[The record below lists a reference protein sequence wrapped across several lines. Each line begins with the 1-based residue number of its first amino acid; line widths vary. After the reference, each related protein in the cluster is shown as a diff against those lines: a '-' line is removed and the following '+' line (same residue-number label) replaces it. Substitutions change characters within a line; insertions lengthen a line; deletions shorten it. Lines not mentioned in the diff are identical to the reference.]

1 MKKLT
6 KAMHLIYLQ
15 IVQEEIEKII
25 LKIEVFKIGLIV
37 ISKFVGLVITKSM
50 KIFQEYLL

>member
-1 MKKLT
+1 
-6 KAMHLIYLQ
+6 MHLIYLQ

-37 ISKFVGLVITKSM
+37 ISKFEGLVIT
-50 KIFQEYLL
+50 

>member
-37 ISKFVGLVITKSM
+37 ISKFEGLVIT
-50 KIFQEYLL
+50 

>member
-25 LKIEVFKIGLIV
+25 LRIEVFKIGLIV
-37 ISKFVGLVITKSM
+37 ISKFVGLVIT
-50 KIFQEYLL
+50 